1 MTENGV
7 YKNMGLEI
15 DYSTFPVLQKIHDL
29 LPNLSKTEQRV
40 ASYILENSEKVTSF
54 TVSDLAEGSGASD
67 ATVVRTCKS
76 LGFSSFQDFK
86 VSMARNLA
94 SPLRTSFSA
103 IAPGDPPDVV
113 VDKIF
118 QENINTLQLTH
129 SVICSK
135 QMAKAASFLQEARRV
150 LILGLGESNAVAV
163 DLQHKLMRLGM
174 TAFAYTDSYLQQM
187 AAVIAD
193 ENDVVVA
200 ISHQGDSIDVV
211 EATRLCK
218 ARGARVVSITSAA
231 KSPLAKASDVTLTT
245 VSRETQFRMNSIS
258 SRLAQFTIIDCLC
271 NILYLEKLDCNEIFY
286 EIDEAL
292 KRRRL

>member
-1 MTENGV
+1 
-7 YKNMGLEI
+7 MGLEI
-15 DYSTFPVLQKIHDL
+15 DYSSFPVLQKIHDL

-76 LGFSSFQDFK
+76 LGFTSFQDFK

-129 SVICSK
+129 SVI
-135 QMAKAASFLQEARRV
+135 
-150 LILGLGESNAVAV
+150 
-163 DLQHKLMRLGM
+163 
-174 TAFAYTDSYLQQM
+174 
-187 AAVIAD
+187 
-193 ENDVVVA
+193 
-200 ISHQGDSIDVV
+200 
-211 EATRLCK
+211 
-218 ARGARVVSITSAA
+218 
-231 KSPLAKASDVTLTT
+231 
-245 VSRETQFRMNSIS
+245 
-258 SRLAQFTIIDCLC
+258 
-271 NILYLEKLDCNEIFY
+271 
-286 EIDEAL
+286 
-292 KRRRL
+292 

>member
-1 MTENGV
+1 
-7 YKNMGLEI
+7 MGLEI
-15 DYSTFPVLQKIHDL
+15 DYSSFPVLQKIHDL

-76 LGFSSFQDFK
+76 LGFTSFQDFK

-135 QMAKAASFLQEARRV
+135 QMAKAANFLQNARRV
-150 LILGLGESNAVAV
+150 LIFGLGESNAVAM

-174 TAFAYTDSYLQQM
+174 TTMAYTDSYLQQM

-193 ENDVVVA
+193 ECDVVLA

-211 EATRLCK
+211 EATRRCK

-231 KSPLAKASDVTLTT
+231 KSPLAKISDVTLTT

-271 NILYLEKLDCNEIFY
+271 NIMYLAKPDCNEIFY

-292 KRRRL
+292 KRRRY

>member
-1 MTENGV
+1 MALN
-7 YKNMGLEI
+7 I
-15 DYSTFPVLQKIHDL
+15 DYSSFPVLQKIHDL
-29 LPNLSKTEQRV
+29 LPKLSKTEQRV
-40 ASYILENSEKVTSF
+40 ALYILENAEKVTSF
-54 TVSDLAEGSGASD
+54 TVSDLSEGSGASD

-94 SPLRTSFSA
+94 SPLRTSYSP
-103 IAPGDPPDVV
+103 ITPGDSPDVI

-129 SVICSK
+129 SALCSK
-135 QMAKAASFLQEARRV
+135 QMAKAAQYLQHARRV
-150 LILGLGESNAVAV
+150 LIFGLGEANAVAV

-174 TAFAYTDSYLQQM
+174 TALAYTDSYLQQA

-193 ENDVVVA
+193 ENDVVFA

-211 EATRLCK
+211 EAARRCK
-218 ARGARVVSITSAA
+218 AKGANVISITSAA
-231 KSPLAKASDVTLTT
+231 KSPLAKISDVTLTT
-245 VSRETQFRMNSIS
+245 VSRETQFRMNAIS

-271 NILYLEKLDCNEIFY
+271 NILYLSKPGCDEIFH

-292 KRRRL
+292 KRRRY

>member
-1 MTENGV
+1 M
-7 YKNMGLEI
+7 YIDMGLDI
-15 DYSTFPVLQKIHDL
+15 DYSSFPVLQKIHDL

-40 ASYILENSEKVTSF
+40 AAYILENSEKVTSF

-76 LGFSSFQDFK
+76 LGFTSFQDFK

-94 SPLRTSFSA
+94 SPLRTSYSA
-103 IAPGDPPDVV
+103 IAPGDTPDVV

-135 QMAKAASFLQEARRV
+135 QVAKAAGFLQEARRV
-150 LILGLGESNAVAV
+150 LIFGLGESNAVAM

-187 AAVIAD
+187 ASVIAS
-193 ENDVVVA
+193 EGDVVVA

-211 EATRLCK
+211 EATRRCRAK
-218 ARGARVVSITSAA
+218 GAKVVSITSAA
-231 KSPLAKASDVTLTT
+231 KSPLGKISDVTLTT

-271 NILYLEKLDCNEIFY
+271 NILYLEKPDCNEIFY

-292 KRRRL
+292 KRRRY